1 MKISDILTEDL
12 VVTGLEGKS
21 KDEIINHLID
31 LVSASPKVLDRE
43 KVRKAI
49 FEREKIMSTGVGNG
63 FAIPHGKT
71 DAVTDIVAAFAVTSE
86 PIDYQSLDEKPVR
99 LVFLLVGKDNL
110 VGPHIKLLSRI
121 SRLMNKEEFR
131 QRLLEQRTPHDIL
144 DLFRQG
150 KPTMIAFGQRDVRQG
165 PGTLPVSESI
175 ADIAFGVPWFKH
187 DRPAVIEEYAAAYR
201 KVALQ
206 ASALA

>member
-1 MKISDILTEDL
+1 MKISDILTENL
-12 VVTGLEGKS
+12 VATGLPGKT
-21 KDEIINHLID
+21 KNEVIDAMID
-31 LVSASPKVLDRE
+31 LVASSPKVMDKE

-49 FEREKIMSTGVGNG
+49 FEREEIMSTGVGNG

-71 DAVTDIVAAFAVTSE
+71 EAVADIVAAFAVTAQ

-131 QRLLEQRTPHDIL
+131 KRLLDMKSPREIL
-144 DLFRQG
+144 EAFRQ
-150 KPTMIAFGQRDVRQG
+150 
-165 PGTLPVSESI
+165 
-175 ADIAFGVPWFKH
+175 
-187 DRPAVIEEYAAAYR
+187 EEATYFEA
-201 KVALQ
+201 
-206 ASALA
+206 